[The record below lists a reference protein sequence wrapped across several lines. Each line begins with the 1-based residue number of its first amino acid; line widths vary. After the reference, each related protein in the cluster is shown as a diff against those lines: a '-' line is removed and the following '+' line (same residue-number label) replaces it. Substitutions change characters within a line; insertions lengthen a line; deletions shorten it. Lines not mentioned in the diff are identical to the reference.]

1 MGNCGSLPKTKGSID
16 VSVPA
21 PKPTTTKDLVE
32 TKEEEEV
39 KVQQEEKKIDGNVG
53 EQNAG
58 SGKSGNENEVL
69 AVGSLLNEVPFLFVM
84 IIDQVHSFL
93 FIFQL
98 ITLAD

>member
-1 MGNCGSLPKTKGSID
+1 MGNCGSLPKTKGGID

-21 PKPTTTKDLVE
+21 PEPTTTKELVE
-32 TKEEEEV
+32 TKEEV

-58 SGKSGNENEVL
+58 GGKSGDENGAL
-69 AVGSLLNEVPFLFVM
+69 AVGSLLNEVLSILFVM